1 MLRYGQIKVAKE
13 ELDGRKKPINVWD
26 PNVDNIVTSMLVKR
40 KTNSNY
46 MIGYLDNDIRPLD
59 LILPKMSGYVK
70 TFKDKGED
78 NNNKLMSL
86 RIDDDTD

>member
-13 ELDGRKKPINVWD
+13 ELDGTKKPINVWD

-40 KTNSNY
+40 KTNFNY

-59 LILPKMSGYVK
+59 LILPKMSWYVK
-70 TFKDKGED
+70 TFKDKGEG

>member
-1 MLRYGQIKVAKE
+1 MLIYDQIKVAKE
-13 ELDGRKKPINVWD
+13 ELDGTKKPINVWD

-59 LILPKMSGYVK
+59 LILPKMSWYVK
-70 TFKDKGED
+70 TFKDKGEG

>member
-13 ELDGRKKPINVWD
+13 ELDGTKKPINVWD

-40 KTNSNY
+40 KTNFNY

>member
-1 MLRYGQIKVAKE
+1 MRYGQIKVAKE
-13 ELDGRKKPINVWD
+13 ELDGTKKPINVWD

-70 TFKDKGED
+70 TFKDKGEY

>member
-1 MLRYGQIKVAKE
+1 MRYGQIKVAKE
-13 ELDGRKKPINVWD
+13 ELDGTKKPINVWD

-78 NNNKLMSL
+78 NNNKLMPL

>member
-1 MLRYGQIKVAKE
+1 MWYGQIKVAKE
-13 ELDGRKKPINVWD
+13 ELDGTKKPINVWD

>member
-13 ELDGRKKPINVWD
+13 ELDGTKKPINVWD

-46 MIGYLDNDIRPLD
+46 MIGYLDSDIRPLD

-78 NNNKLMSL
+78 NNNKLTSL

>member
-1 MLRYGQIKVAKE
+1 MRYGQIKVAKE
-13 ELDGRKKPINVWD
+13 ELDGTKKPINVWD
-26 PNVDNIVTSMLVKR
+26 PNVDNIVTSMSVKR

>member
-1 MLRYGQIKVAKE
+1 MLRYDQIKVAKE
-13 ELDGRKKPINVWD
+13 ELDGTKKPINVWD

-70 TFKDKGED
+70 TFKDKGEY

>member
-1 MLRYGQIKVAKE
+1 MEQ
-13 ELDGRKKPINVWD
+13 KKPINVWD

>member
-1 MLRYGQIKVAKE
+1 MLRYDQIKVAKE
-13 ELDGRKKPINVWD
+13 ELDGTKKPINVWD

-40 KTNSNY
+40 KTNFNY

-78 NNNKLMSL
+78 NNNKLMPL

>member
-13 ELDGRKKPINVWD
+13 ELDGTKKPINVWD
-26 PNVDNIVTSMLVKR
+26 PNVDNIVTSVLVKR
-40 KTNSNY
+40 KTNANY
-46 MIGYLDNDIRPLD
+46 MIRYLDNDIRPLD